1 MLRTKSNVNVT
12 IFNRN
17 HSIGNGIE
25 KYTLALGPDLAGL
38 VDYIIKEN
46 DLNDE
51 DQQQQLIDELIRNGI
66 EALVKATQYTIDVQ
80 YINFLCTLSRYSVEK
95 KRSHL
100 LNYEI
105 DRETLRWCDYWK
117 STLYDWIENEE
128 NEFISYQKIFM
139 NERDIIAFTIELDD
153 DLQKKIEYAKEV
165 MKAYDDLNESE
176 LLELAIVNSIE
187 QRYVKT
193 VNAPAKHEDTEDFKV
208 LEYHMFKNKRV
219 IPISIYQRDHKVGN
233 GIDNY
238 MLALGTDL
246 GAQVDYIIKQENLNY
261 EEQQQLLDQMIL
273 DGIDALFEATK
284 DRIEDYYEEYI
295 NHAFSRFQYK
305 LSHFLNYEIDKMILS
320 YCDLEKKSCYR
331 RFGNSK
337 TKTNI
342 YQKICIDQKDIVAF
356 KVDLSKDFKKKLK
369 RARDVTYSYG
379 KIEEVELLEHAIILG
394 IEQRYIE
401 TLKLMNEYVE
411 QDFNYVTS

>member
-1 MLRTKSNVNVT
+1 MFRTKSNVNVT

-46 DLNDE
+46 DLNDQ
-51 DQQQQLIDELIRNGI
+51 DQQQQLIDELIHDGI

-193 VNAPAKHEDTEDFKV
+193 VNAPSKHEDTEDFKV
-208 LEYHMFKNKRV
+208 LEYHMFKTKSV
-219 IPISIYQRDHKVGN
+219 IPISIYQRDHSTGN
-233 GIDNY
+233 GIDSY
-238 MLALGTDL
+238 MLALGAEL
-246 GAQVDYIIKQENLNY
+246 GFQVDYIITKNNLNY

-273 DGIDALFEATK
+273 EGIDALFEATK

-305 LSHFLNYEIDKMILS
+305 LSHFLNYEIDKMVLS

-331 RFGNSK
+331 RLGNSK
-337 TKTNI
+337 TKPNI

>member
-1 MLRTKSNVNVT
+1 MYRT
-12 IFNRN
+12 
-17 HSIGNGIE
+17 
-25 KYTLALGPDLAGL
+25 
-38 VDYIIKEN
+38 
-46 DLNDE
+46 
-51 DQQQQLIDELIRNGI
+51 
-66 EALVKATQYTIDVQ
+66 
-80 YINFLCTLSRYSVEK
+80 
-95 KRSHL
+95 
-100 LNYEI
+100 
-105 DRETLRWCDYWK
+105 
-117 STLYDWIENEE
+117 
-128 NEFISYQKIFM
+128 
-139 NERDIIAFTIELDD
+139 
-153 DLQKKIEYAKEV
+153 
-165 MKAYDDLNESE
+165 
-176 LLELAIVNSIE
+176 
-187 QRYVKT
+187 
-193 VNAPAKHEDTEDFKV
+193 
-208 LEYHMFKNKRV
+208 KRV
-219 IPISIYQRDHKVGN
+219 IPSSIYQRDNSVGN

-238 MLALGTDL
+238 TLALGSEL
-246 GAQVDYIIKQENLNY
+246 GAQVDYIIKKENLNY

-331 RFGNSK
+331 RLGNSK
-337 TKTNI
+337 TKPNI

>member
-1 MLRTKSNVNVT
+1 
-12 IFNRN
+12 
-17 HSIGNGIE
+17 
-25 KYTLALGPDLAGL
+25 
-38 VDYIIKEN
+38 
-46 DLNDE
+46 
-51 DQQQQLIDELIRNGI
+51 
-66 EALVKATQYTIDVQ
+66 
-80 YINFLCTLSRYSVEK
+80 
-95 KRSHL
+95 
-100 LNYEI
+100 
-105 DRETLRWCDYWK
+105 
-117 STLYDWIENEE
+117 
-128 NEFISYQKIFM
+128 
-139 NERDIIAFTIELDD
+139 
-153 DLQKKIEYAKEV
+153 
-165 MKAYDDLNESE
+165 
-176 LLELAIVNSIE
+176 
-187 QRYVKT
+187 
-193 VNAPAKHEDTEDFKV
+193 
-208 LEYHMFKNKRV
+208 MFKNKRV
-219 IPISIYQRDHKVGN
+219 IPISIYQRDHSVGN
-233 GIDNY
+233 AIDNY
-238 MLALGTDL
+238 TLALGSEL
-246 GAQVDYIIKQENLNY
+246 GAQVDYIIKKENLNY

-273 DGIDALFEATK
+273 EGIDALFEATK

-342 YQKICIDQKDIVAF
+342 YKKICIDQKDIVAF